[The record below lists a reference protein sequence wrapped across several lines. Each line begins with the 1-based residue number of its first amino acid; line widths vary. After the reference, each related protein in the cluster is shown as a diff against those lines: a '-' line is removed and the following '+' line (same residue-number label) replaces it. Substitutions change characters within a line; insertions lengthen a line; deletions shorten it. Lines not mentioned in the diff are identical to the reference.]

1 MSGYHTNIARRI
13 AALEPWHCE
22 VILRGGSVVFEV
34 SHDGAGWRMTPW
46 RDDENIQDLGAAIA
60 RLGDAAVW
68 SAARDAVAFDS
79 AEAARISRKVAAQ

>member
-34 SHDGAGWRMTPW
+34 SHDGA
-46 RDDENIQDLGAAIA
+46 
-60 RLGDAAVW
+60 AVW